1 MTAATAEAA
10 LEAFI
15 EAAVRQDVPAVLGV
29 LLPEAL
35 TQLGA
40 LNLAGI
46 GTLKSHELLQSRAS
60 GADTVL
66 VVRLHADDDVDLEV
80 VWRESGGAWK
90 IAGASR
96 LQQPTAGRGV
106 MEQAAGNISAELR
119 WLDPGTEWGVHAPIG
134 AHGLTLDAINVG
146 SYATVPEHSLH
157 ATQRP
162 RGAAPNAGT
171 PGMGISIFQQAEV
184 WSPIAAALYEEAI
197 QRRWSPA
204 TDVPWNGMA
213 ELDPQLEAAI
223 CQLCTATSERQ
234 MLAADVPAGW
244 EYRISY
250 DFHEVKLFLATQ
262 IFDAARHVEAFR
274 KRALANGGGLGRQS
288 PGNVAR
294 LIADA
299 QVFSEV
305 SLLLYVLVASQTA
318 LWLRIGAACAP
329 GPAEYQLFARAQQ
342 DLARQLAYGQTHLRF
357 LLEHEPERAAELHRY
372 LDKGEGMLA
381 SDLERDQS
389 LTEALVRLLSRASG
403 DVQQGRARLGRL
415 GERWIAEYLGRL
427 GWGGLPGRD
436 QRLDARLRAAM
447 TNP

>member
-10 LEAFI
+10 LDAFI
-15 EAAVRQDVPAVLGV
+15 EAAMRQDIPAVLGS

-35 TQLGA
+35 PQLGV

-46 GTLKSHELLQSRAS
+46 GTLQSHELLERRAA

-66 VVRLHADDDVDLEV
+66 VVRLHADEDVELKV
-80 VWRESGGAWK
+80 TWRESNGAWK

-96 LQQPTAGRGV
+96 VQPAAGRGV
-106 MEQAAGNISAELR
+106 MEQAAGAISADLR
-119 WLDPGTEWGVHAPIG
+119 WLAAPTEWGVRAPVG
-134 AHGLTLDAINVG
+134 SHGLTLDAINIG
-146 SYATVPEHSLH
+146 SYGVIPAHSAH

-162 RGAAPNAGT
+162 RGAAVNADT
-171 PGMGISIFQQAEV
+171 PGMGISIFEQAEV
-184 WSPIAAALYEEAI
+184 WSPIAASLYEEAI

-204 TDVPWNGMA
+204 TDVPWESLA
-213 ELDPQLEAAI
+213 ELAPEDEAAI
-223 CQLCTATSERQ
+223 CQLCTSISERQ

-244 EYRISY
+244 EHRISY

-294 LIADA
+294 LIAEA
-299 QVFSEV
+299 QVFSEF
-305 SLLLYVLVASQTA
+305 SLLLHVLVGAQTA

-329 GPAEYQLFARAQQ
+329 GPAEYRLFALAQQ
-342 DLARQLAYGQTHLRF
+342 DAARHLAYGLSHLRF
-357 LLEHEPERAAELHRY
+357 LLEREPGRAAELQRY

-381 SDLERDQS
+381 SDLERDQP
-389 LTEALVRLLSRASG
+389 LRDALARLLRPDGAGAEAGS
-403 DVQQGRARLGRL
+403 ARLDKL
-415 GERWIAEYLGRL
+415 GERWIAEYLARL
-427 GWGGLPGRD
+427 RWAGLAERE
-436 QRLDARLRAAM
+436 QRLDARLKAVM
-447 TNP
+447 TNV